1 MGWKEVKEYS
11 RMMARREV
19 SPYLRSLHQVR
30 LLTSLATF
38 ETFIDLVGL
47 ADGFD
52 IDTIS
57 RLLNLSSHP
66 LLRLFPLDSNLHSRI
81 LLPRRSLRPPSIRN
95 RLFISSSRRLRLA
108 RKASSRII
116 EN

>member
-57 RLLNLSSHP
+57 RLQSLLSSTSP
-66 LLRLFPLDSNLHSRI
+66 
-81 LLPRRSLRPPSIRN
+81 SL
-95 RLFISSSRRLRLA
+95 SSRL
-108 RKASSRII
+108 
-116 EN
+116 